1 MIVFT
6 SKLDHKF
13 YTSDMHIIDSIIDF
27 DKFMCMY
34 VFIYDHNHNK
44 MMRY

>member
-13 YTSDMHIIDSIIDF
+13 YTSDNIIDNIIDF
-27 DKFMCMY
+27 DKFMCS
-34 VFIYDHNHNK
+34 YDHNTQ
-44 MMRY
+44 

>member
-13 YTSDMHIIDSIIDF
+13 YTSDIIDNIIDF
-27 DKFMCMY
+27 DKFMCIY
-34 VFIYDHNHNK
+34 VFMIITTIK
-44 MMRY
+44 